1 MRCGLE
7 AKAKHFFLKKSL
19 RILLSERKMGN
30 EIAGE
35 SERESRGS
43 EFQSI

>member
-1 MRCGLE
+1 ME
-7 AKAKHFFLKKSL
+7 AKKATLFLLKKSL

-30 EIAGE
+30 EIAAE
-35 SERESRGS
+35 RKRESRGS